1 MIDERRETQASLYAL
16 GVLPPNELP
25 EFEQE
30 LRRNLELQL
39 LVQDLNTS
47 ANLLLF
53 GLPQAEAPPGLKAA
67 IFKQINGDSAES
79 APVVLSWWDRL
90 AWPAPVPWI
99 LAGSFAVLCVLLFF
113 TGNILRQKAVELT
126 WKLDEVEQESVQLRR
141 HNAALEHQLGQKS
154 TNAQAVVAEAREQ
167 LARRVQDFQKQKVQL
182 ETQLQRSSQDSAQSR
197 QQIADVQRR
206 LDAADKQIEQ
216 LQLLL
221 PGGNGSIVGQ
231 LRVGILNPTA
241 DGPTGASGVSIWN
254 SAEQKGILVLQNL
267 PALPA
272 DKDYQLWL
280 FDSRYAGPVSAG
292 IVPATDRTGFKLEFK
307 TVAQVDSAERF
318 AISVERKGGVPS
330 PQGKVV
336 MLSN

>member
-16 GVLPPNELP
+16 GALPANELP

-39 LVQDLNTS
+39 LVKDLNTA
-47 ANLLLF
+47 ANLLPF
-53 GLPQAEAPPGLKAA
+53 GLPQAEAPSELKAA
-67 IFKQINGDSAES
+67 VLKQIGGDSTKS

-113 TGNILRQKAVELT
+113 TGNNLRQRAVELT
-126 WKLDEVEQESVQLRR
+126 WKLDEAEQESVQLRR
-141 HNAALEHQLGQKS
+141 HNAALEQQLGQKS
-154 TNAQAVVAEAREQ
+154 TNSLAVVTEAKEQ
-167 LARRVQDFQKQKVQL
+167 LARKVQDFQKQKSQL
-182 ETQLQRSSQDSAQSR
+182 ESQLQRSSQDSAQAR
-197 QQIADVQRR
+197 QQLADVQRR

-221 PGGNGSIVGQ
+221 PGGNGSVVGQ

-241 DGPTGASGVSIWN
+241 DGPSGASGVSIWN
-254 SAEQKGILVLQNL
+254 GAEQKGIVVLQNL

-272 DKDYQLWL
+272 DRDYQLWL
-280 FDSRYAGPVSAG
+280 FDSQNPAPVSAG
-292 IVPATDRTGFKLEFK
+292 IVPAADKTPLRLEYK
-307 TVAQVDSAERF
+307 AVAQVESAARF